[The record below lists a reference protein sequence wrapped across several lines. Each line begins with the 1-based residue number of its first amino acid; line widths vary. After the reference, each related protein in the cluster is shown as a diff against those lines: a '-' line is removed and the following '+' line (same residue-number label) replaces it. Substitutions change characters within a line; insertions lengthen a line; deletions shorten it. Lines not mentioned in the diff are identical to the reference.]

1 GLSLA
6 LVVVEMPTEKS
17 GVMHS
22 VNHAIEQGRDV
33 FVVPANI
40 DAPTSQASNAL
51 IAEGFQSA
59 STGWQV
65 LRDYARQ
72 FPKLQEEIRDERRL
86 ARPPIRAA
94 VREDKARPSTK
105 KEIDKVPKEV
115 YIDVEALGKDRSEAE
130 RAVLACLGQEP
141 VHVDE
146 IVAKCGLPVQKVSVC
161 LTTLGIADYIREHPG
176 KRYSINPKIRSSR

>member
-1 GLSLA
+1 
-6 LVVVEMPTEKS
+6 
-17 GVMHS
+17 
-22 VNHAIEQGRDV
+22 V

-105 KEIDKVPKEV
+105 KEIDKKNEAS
-115 YIDVEALGKDRSEAE
+115 YIDLESTLSQLTENQLKVVAAIEATPTQVDDIIEGSELSASV
-130 RAVLACLGQEP
+130 VLAELTMLELSGVVSQE
-141 VHVDE
+141 
-146 IVAKCGLPVQKVSVC
+146 
-161 LTTLGIADYIREHPG
+161 PG
-176 KRYSINPKIRSSR
+176 KRFTLNVRPGS